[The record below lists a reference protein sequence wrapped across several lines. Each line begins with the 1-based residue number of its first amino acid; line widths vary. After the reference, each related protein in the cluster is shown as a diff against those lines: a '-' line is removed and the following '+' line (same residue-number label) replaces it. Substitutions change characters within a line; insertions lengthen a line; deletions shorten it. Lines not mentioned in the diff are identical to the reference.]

1 MNFVAN
7 SQLRSSSAFSKDDF
21 RRCMNCVVNAR
32 AAGLS
37 VKVKKS
43 DCKDCFYRHF
53 REWVYI
59 TRASNL
65 DYNIARSL
73 LDD

>member
-1 MNFVAN
+1 
-7 SQLRSSSAFSKDDF
+7 
-21 RRCMNCVVNAR
+21 MNCVVNAR